1 MYRIL
6 NVLHVMGG
14 IVALFG
20 LSLLVP
26 LGVSWHLQDGALAA
40 YDEALAI
47 CLAGGLLLWVVTR
60 RFRRELNARDGF
72 LLVVMIWIGLPA
84 VAMLPLYLHIPGLS
98 FTSAYFEAT
107 SGLTATGATVLSGL
121 DELPVSLN
129 LWRVILHW
137 IGGLGIIVLA
147 VAILPM
153 LGIGGRQLF
162 RAEIPGP
169 FKDAKLTPRITETA
183 KGFWLIYTSFTVACV
198 LAFKACG
205 MDWMDAIIHALSTLS
220 LGGFSSH
227 DASFGYFDSPL
238 LEAVAMGFMLIAG
251 ISYVSHFSAWRNR
264 SFAAYLR
271 APEARL
277 FVTALFAS
285 GFGLAVFLWL
295 HGVYPDFLT
304 ALRYAM
310 FNTFSV
316 ATTLGFSNTD
326 YGAWPVF
333 APLWMLMLAAFA
345 TCSGSTGG
353 GIKMIRVLLM
363 AKQMLRELTLLLHPN
378 AVTPFK
384 VGGQIVP
391 NRVVFAVLAFMSFYG
406 LSILAM
412 VFLFTLSGLD
422 LLTALSAAVACINNT
437 GPGLNQVGPAT
448 TYANLNDFQLWL
460 CTFAMLLG
468 RLELVTLFVVFTPRF
483 WRE

>member
-1 MYRIL
+1 MYRLL
-6 NVLHVMGG
+6 NVLHLMGG
-14 IVALFG
+14 IIAMFG

-26 LGVSWHLQDGALAA
+26 IGVSWYMEDGALSA
-40 YDEALAI
+40 YDEPLII
-47 CLAGGLLLWVVTR
+47 CIVGGMLLWTLTR
-60 RFRRELNARDGF
+60 RFRRELNSRDGF
-72 LLVVMIWIGLPA
+72 LLVVMIWVGLPA

-98 FTSAYFEAT
+98 LTGAYFEAT

-121 DELPVSLN
+121 DNLPDSLN

-153 LGIGGRQLF
+153 LGIGGRQLY

-183 KGFWLIYTSFTVACV
+183 KGFWQIYIAFTLACI
-198 LAFKACG
+198 LAFHVCG
-205 MDWMDAIIHALSTLS
+205 MGWMDATIHALSTMS

-227 DASFGYFDSPL
+227 DASFGYFNSPL
-238 LEAVAMGFMLIAG
+238 LESVAMGFMIIAG
-251 ISYVSHFSAWRNR
+251 ISYVTHFSVLSSR
-264 SFAAYLR
+264 SFSGYLR

-277 FVTALFAS
+277 FVISLVLS
-285 GFGLAVFLWL
+285 GLGLAAYLWL
-295 HGVYPDFLT
+295 HGVYDEFLT

-326 YGAWPVF
+326 YGLWPIF
-333 APLWMLMLAAFA
+333 APLWMLLLGAFA
-345 TCSGSTGG
+345 TCSGSSGG

-363 AKQMLRELTLLLHPN
+363 AKQMLRELTTLLHPN
-378 AVTPFK
+378 AVTPFR
-384 VGGQIVP
+384 VGTQLIP
-391 NRVVFAVLAFMSFYG
+391 TNVVFAVLAFMSFYG
-406 LSILAM
+406 MSILAM
-412 VFLFTLSGLD
+412 VLLFTLSGLD
-422 LLTALSAAVACINNT
+422 LLTALSAAVACLNNI
-437 GPGLNQVGPAT
+437 GPGLNLVGPAS
-448 TYANLNDFQLWL
+448 TYATLSDFQLWL

-468 RLELVTLFVVFTPRF
+468 RLELLTLFVVFTPTF
-483 WRE
+483 WKE

>member
-1 MYRIL
+1 MHRIL
-6 NVLHVMGG
+6 NVLHVMSG

-26 LGVSWHLQDGALAA
+26 LGVSWYLQDGAFSA
-40 YDEALAI
+40 YDEALGI
-47 CLAGGLLLWVVTR
+47 CVGGGLLVWLATR

-72 LLVVMIWIGLPA
+72 LLVVMIWVGLPA
-84 VAMLPLYLHIPGLS
+84 VATMPLLLYIPGLS

-121 DELPVSLN
+121 DALPYSLN

-153 LGIGGRQLF
+153 LGVGGRQLY

-183 KGFWLIYTSFTVACV
+183 KGFWQIYIMFTLACI
-198 LAFKACG
+198 LAYRICG
-205 MDWMDAIIHALSTLS
+205 MDWMDAVIHALSTLS

-227 DASFGYFDSPL
+227 DASFGHFDSPL
-238 LEAVAMGFMLIAG
+238 LEAVAMVFMLIAG
-251 ISYVSHFSAWRNR
+251 VSYVSHFSAWHSR
-264 SFAAYLR
+264 SIAAYLR

-277 FVTALFAS
+277 FAATLILS
-285 GFGLAVFLWL
+285 GVGIAVFLWL
-295 HGVYPDFLT
+295 HGVYADFLS

-326 YGAWPVF
+326 YNLWPIF
-333 APLWMLMLAAFA
+333 APLWMLMLGAFA
-345 TCSGSTGG
+345 TCSGSSGG
-353 GIKMIRVLLM
+353 GVKMIRVLLM
-363 AKQMLRELTLLLHPN
+363 AKQMLRELTILLHPN

-384 VGGQIVP
+384 VGAQVVP
-391 NRVVFAVLAFMSFYG
+391 SQVVFAVLAFMSFYG
-406 LSILAM
+406 MSILVM

-422 LLTALSAAVACINNT
+422 LLTSLSAAVACLNNI
-437 GPGLNQVGPAT
+437 GPGLHLVGPAT
-448 TYANLNDFQLWL
+448 TFAALNDFQLWL

-468 RLELVTLFVVFTPRF
+468 RLELVTLFVVFTPMF

>member
-6 NVLHVMGG
+6 NVLHLMGG

-26 LGVSWHLQDGALAA
+26 IGTSWYLDDGALSA

-47 CLAGGLLLWVVTR
+47 CVAGGLILWLATKP
-60 RFRRELNARDGF
+60 FRRELNSRDGF

-84 VAMLPLYLHIPGLS
+84 VAMLPLYLHVPGLS
-98 FTSAYFEAT
+98 LTGAYFEAT

-121 DELPVSLN
+121 DALPVSLN
-129 LWRVILHW
+129 LWRATLHW

-153 LGIGGRQLF
+153 LGIGGRQLY

-183 KGFWLIYTSFTVACV
+183 KGFWQIYTVFTLACV
-198 LAFKACG
+198 LAFHVFG
-205 MDWMDAIIHALSTLS
+205 MGWMDAVIHALSVMS

-227 DASFGYFDSPL
+227 DASFGYFDSPM
-238 LEAVAMGFMLIAG
+238 LELVAMGFMVIAG
-251 ISYVSHFSAWRNR
+251 ISYVTHFSALR
-264 SFAAYLR
+264 SRSLAGYLH

-277 FVTALFAS
+277 FVTTLFAS
-285 GFGLAVFLWL
+285 GFGLAVYLWL
-295 HGVYPDFLT
+295 NGFYESFQN

-326 YGAWPVF
+326 YGAWPIF
-333 APLWMLMLAAFA
+333 APLWMLLIGAFA
-345 TCSGSTGG
+345 TCSGSAGG

-363 AKQMLRELTLLLHPN
+363 AKQMLRELTALLHPN
-378 AVTPFK
+378 AVTPFR
-384 VGGQIVP
+384 VGRQVVP
-391 NRVVFAVLAFMSFYG
+391 TKVVFAVLAFMSFYG
-406 LSILAM
+406 MSILTM
-412 VFLFTLSGLD
+412 VMLFTLSGLD
-422 LLTALSAAVACINNT
+422 LLTALSAAVACINNI
-437 GPGLNQVGPAT
+437 GPGLNLVGPAT
-448 TYANLNDFQLWL
+448 TYANLSDFQLWL

-468 RLELVTLFVVFTPRF
+468 RLELLTLFVVFTPTF
-483 WRE
+483 WQE